1 MKDKLIKTGHKKFY
15 HRFFRG
21 LRVMGI
27 AVALMTVSAIP
38 VLVSLTT
45 VTQANAKAEE
55 EKVVVSA
62 PNSSEEEIEVSE
74 APIEE

>member
-1 MKDKLIKTGHKKFY
+1 
-15 HRFFRG
+15 
-21 LRVMGI
+21 MGI

-38 VLVSLTT
+38 VLVSLTN